1 MVTPLRCIES
11 IVDLLKRKKYND
23 ASIRNNLNI
32 VADTTRIV
40 LAQIKNNLDNNLL
53 ETDHFDLKLDRHR
66 LVKDILHPTVTIFK
80 G

>member
-1 MVTPLRCIES
+1 MLKAKNKILNLMSSTVNHEMVTPLRCIES

-40 LAQIKNNLDNNLL
+40 LAQIK
-53 ETDHFDLKLDRHR
+53 KQS
-66 LVKDILHPTVTIFK
+66 
-80 G
+80 